1 MNPIL
6 NVTEDVQFDN
16 TIAGLEYHSY
26 LPYVG
31 TSFGHNDEI
40 RIPLHQTD
48 VYTLPSD
55 SYLYFEGEIANTA
68 GSGQVPTTLKLVNNF
83 ICHLFDE
90 IRYEINGQIIDRV
103 RNPGIT
109 VTLKNLISLNPSEST
124 RLFNAGW
131 TIDNSAT
138 YTLDKNKFNICI
150 PVNTLLGFF
159 EDYKKILLNLKQ
171 ELVLLRTANDI
182 NAIIEST
189 GSNTTEIKFTKIIW
203 KVPHVSVNDHS
214 RLRLLSIIDKARD
227 INIAFRSWELHE
239 LPSVPAST
247 KNAWAIKSA
256 AQMEKPRYI
265 IFALQTKR
273 RGQLKS
279 NSSLFDHCNF
289 TNAKLFLN
297 AQQYPYDNMQ
307 INFKDGQFATLYEMY
322 SRFQSSYYN
331 KTAEPLLNKSTF
343 AQNAPI
349 IVIDCLHQNDDLNI
363 GSVDIRLEFE
373 TGENVP
379 EGTTAYCVIIH
390 DRFFTYNA
398 LRGSIN

>member
-1 MNPIL
+1 MNSIL

-16 TIAGLEYHSY
+16 TIAVLEYHSY

-40 RIPLHQTD
+40 RIPLQQTD

-55 SYLYFEGEIANTA
+55 SYLYFEGEILNPTEM
-68 GSGQVPTTLKLVNNF
+68 GKVPTTLKLVNNF

-90 IRYEINGQIIDRV
+90 IRYEINGQTVDRV

-109 VTLKNLISLNPSEST
+109 VTLKNLVSLNKSQST

-131 TIDNSAT
+131 AIGNSAT

-150 PVNTLLGFF
+150 PLSMLLGFF
-159 EDYKKILLNLKQ
+159 EDYNKILINLKQ
-171 ELVLLRTANDI
+171 ELVLLRAANDT
-182 NAIIEST
+182 NAIIESS
-189 GSNTTEIKFTKIIW
+189 GKNATEIKFSKIVW
-203 KVPHVSVNDHS
+203 KVPHVNVNDHT
-214 RLRLLSIIDKARD
+214 RLKLLSIVDKATN

-239 LPSVPAST
+239 LPSVPSST
-247 KNAWAIKSA
+247 KNSWAIKSA
-256 AQMEKPRYI
+256 AQLEKPRYI

-273 RGQLKS
+273 RGELKS

-307 INFKDGQFATLYEMY
+307 INFTDGQFATLYEMY

-331 KTAEPLLNKSTF
+331 KTAEPLLDKSTF
-343 AQNAPI
+343 AKDAPI
-349 IVIDCLHQNDDLNI
+349 IVIDCLHQNDDLNV

-373 TGENVP
+373 TSGNVSEN
-379 EGTTAYCVIIH
+379 TTAYCLIIH
-390 DRFFTYNA
+390 DKFFTYNA
-398 LRGSIN
+398 LRGV